1 MSRKLMTVLFSSAL
15 LLGSV
20 STTSWSAPIGPADKS
35 SASVQTVDP
44 SRNQGP
50 LPPAGAAGIKQAQ
63 GFVSDNPVL
72 VIGLAIGVAALI
84 WILVDDDGEDAVSTG
99 T

>member
-1 MSRKLMTVLFSSAL
+1 LDL
-15 LLGSV
+15 LIRAAHRFRQSIPRG
-20 STTSWSAPIGPADKS
+20 TKD
-35 SASVQTVDP
+35 
-44 SRNQGP
+44 RF
-50 LPPAGAAGIKQAQ
+50 PPGAAGIKQAQ